1 MNRVNSTLFRSSG
14 TRKMLIS
21 VLNIR
26 HLRRRAA
33 PQERG
38 PGLIRCRGLVSSG
51 TGVSPVLAALYCGN
65 PSIHKVTEQDLSP
78 ENIVSMGETPM
89 PPGGRAAPEARQLY
103 DSAGAPSAGAGSA
116 WALDFLGVWRG
127 TNFFLGLG
135 NSNGSPLRF

>member
-33 PQERG
+33 P
-38 PGLIRCRGLVSSG
+38 
-51 TGVSPVLAALYCGN
+51 
-65 PSIHKVTEQDLSP
+65 
-78 ENIVSMGETPM
+78 
-89 PPGGRAAPEARQLY
+89 EARQLY
-103 DSAGAPSAGAGSA
+103 DSAGAPSAGLAASPSAGAGSA

-135 NSNGSPLRF
+135 NSNGSPLRFCGVPPASVIFWCAERLYHPATMV